1 MRLFSVVCLC
11 LLASGARAQDGSV
24 LRIESE
30 PAGAR
35 VVLDDIALVGQ
46 PTPLEV
52 PVLAGVHRV
61 RVLLDG
67 YAPYEET
74 VTVNAGVRVVVVARL
89 QQPSGRLAFDSL
101 PPGATVTVGGQPYRA
116 GTRLPVGSAEV
127 TVSIPGQR
135 TLTATVPVSA
145 ERETAVRYGGRQFR
159 AGRAMTALVAPGLV
173 QLRDGRRGVGTAY
186 AATIVGGLAAAGVLT
201 FRAAQAVGDTAAAQA
216 RYDAATSE
224 PDAVAAREDLTRLV
238 NTVRTSRQARGG
250 TFVALGVVYA
260 ASVVDAFVRHV
271 GAPVLV
277 SRLRE
282 FSSVRLHVRGG
293 EAGLALRF

>member
-1 MRLFSVVCLC
+1 M
-11 LLASGARAQDGSV
+11 AAAPRAQDGGV

-35 VVLDDIALVGQ
+35 VVLNDISLVGQ

-52 PVLAGVHRV
+52 PVAAGVHRV

-67 YAPYEET
+67 YAPFEAT
-74 VTVNAGVRVVVVARL
+74 VTVEAAGRVTVVAQL
-89 QQPSGRLAFDSL
+89 QQPSGRIAFDGL
-101 PPGATVTVGGQPYRA
+101 PAGATVTVGGQPYRA
-116 GTRLPVGSAEV
+116 GTRVPVGDIEV
-127 TVSIPGQR
+127 AVTLPGAQ

-145 ERETAVRYGGRQFR
+145 ERETAVQYGGRQFR
-159 AGRAMTALVAPGLV
+159 AGRALTAFAAPGLV
-173 QLRDGRRGVGTAY
+173 QLRDGRRRMGTAY
-186 AATIVGGLAAAGVLT
+186 AVAVVGGLAAAGVLT

-224 PDAVAAREDLTRLV
+224 PDAVAAREDLTRLIG
-238 NTVRTSRQARGG
+238 TVRSSRQARGG
-250 TFVALGVVYA
+250 ALVAVGVVYA
-260 ASVVDAFVRHV
+260 VSVVDAFVRHV

-282 FSSVRLHVRGG
+282 FSSVRLNVTGG
-293 EAGLALRF
+293 GAGLALRF